1 MAHILVHH
9 NVKDFEAWKAH
20 FDKHSSFRA
29 QNGSKG
35 GKVFQ
40 SMSNPNEVFVLLE
53 WESYESAQKF
63 SQSPN
68 LKEVMQE
75 AGVVGMPEMYFVKDA
90 AATSV

>member
-1 MAHILVHH
+1 MVHILVHH
-9 NVKDFEAWKAH
+9 NVKDFEKWKVH
-20 FDKHSSFRA
+20 FDNHSSFRA

-40 SMSNPNEVFVLLE
+40 SASNPNEVFVLLE
-53 WESYESAQKF
+53 WESLESAQKF

-68 LKEVMQE
+68 LREVMME

-90 AATSV
+90 ETASV